1 MAIALNALIEVIE
14 ATLPVLGLI
23 FIFQVVILRQ
33 RPRGLM
39 TMLIGIVMA
48 MVGFWL
54 FIIGAKIS
62 LIPMGMQ
69 IGEVLSALDPLLVT
83 LLVFVLGVAIIIA
96 EPAVRILAYEIE
108 EVSSGSL
115 RKRLVIP
122 AIAIGVGLA
131 LALGWLRVR
140 FNFSLLYILV
150 PGYLLILLLTYL
162 APAKTVPLAYD
173 AGAVA
178 TGPVAVNFVLPMT
191 TGMALSLWGEQ
202 AGIVGFGVVG
212 VIAMCPI
219 IGMLLLG
226 IILGRRRY
234 E

>member
-140 FNFSLLYILV
+140 FHFSLLYILV